1 MVCTEVLHPTFVAPD
16 VLGDPTSFCRCLTV
30 HYRGFLVVYSSYLN
44 SYNAIKV
51 EMQSGDSTIALSPAK
66 HMLAAAEAGVATQ
79 ILTNPIWVVKTR
91 LCLQYGPETVHLSEE
106 KRYK

>member
-1 MVCTEVLHPTFVAPD
+1 MSVELDA
-16 VLGDPTSFCRCLTV
+16 LGDPTSFCKWLQNRSLLSI
-30 HYRGFLVVYSSYLN
+30 YGYIFFY

-51 EMQSGDSTIALSPAK
+51 EMQNGDPTVALSPTK

-91 LCLQYGPETVHLSEE
+91 LCLQYGPETVKLSEE

>member
-1 MVCTEVLHPTFVAPD
+1 MRLGILLFFV
-16 VLGDPTSFCRCLTV
+16 S
-30 HYRGFLVVYSSYLN
+30 GFKIYILIICINRFFY

-51 EMQSGDSTIALSPAK
+51 EMQNGDPTIALSPTK

-91 LCLQYGPETVHLSEE
+91 LCLQYGPETVKLSEE

>member
-1 MVCTEVLHPTFVAPD
+1 MAVYVLNN
-16 VLGDPTSFCRCLTV
+16 
-30 HYRGFLVVYSSYLN
+30 YLLIFYLSVN

-51 EMQSGDSTIALSPAK
+51 EMQSGDPTIALSPTK

-91 LCLQYGPETVHLSEE
+91 LCLQYGPETGVLSEE